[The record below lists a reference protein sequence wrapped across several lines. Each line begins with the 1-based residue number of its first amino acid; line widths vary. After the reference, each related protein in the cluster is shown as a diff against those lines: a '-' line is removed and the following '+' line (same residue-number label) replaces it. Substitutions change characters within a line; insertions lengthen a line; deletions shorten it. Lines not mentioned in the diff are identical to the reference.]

1 MAIIRQDSGCKVG
14 WVTYDDKAEAEAAA
28 VKAREEAVAMAA
40 RGYDFGYQSP
50 GEVRQGRRYTE
61 VLPEGHPR
69 AGSPNAGGPFELL
82 DEWTVTIP

>member
-14 WVTYDDKAEAEAAA
+14 WVTYDNEDEARAAG
-28 VKAREEAVAMAA
+28 VKARSEAIEMAS

-50 GEVRQGRRYTE
+50 GEVVQARRYTE

-69 AGSPNAGGPFELL
+69 AGSPNAGGPFEML
-82 DEWTVTIP
+82 DEWTVTTP